1 MEKTPM
7 SQINK
12 GLFKDDFG
20 NLVDP
25 ENLSYRYFL
34 NYKSKTDLL
43 TLARLAGLHN
53 KQANLAKEDLAI
65 FLSVEIPK
73 VLPTLVDKLNSK
85 DSLACE
91 IVVSAG
97 GYMPIWEVNTR
108 MKIESRMWKKSLDS
122 LNEKI
127 PQQNGWNNGKNI
139 NFQDISEEDEEDEE
153 DYYMTDNTFLV
164 HSYDPG
170 KEKSLLRIFGF
181 TIPLSTDNSGIK
193 KESKKERQFY
203 FLIPKEARECFKTRS
218 LKVNV
223 IPLSYDKNVDEPCA
237 IKTPQLMHLMQ
248 ALFDDI
254 SLKHPKPTP
263 KLGLAPKSIFLP
275 IFKQHVAKSQAY
287 KKIHNADYFDWKDFN
302 EILMAFA
309 YDKRLIK
316 KSSDREGNTDRIEV
330 IPYNVSKILS
340 SNRVLNETF
349 LEWWAQGK
357 GSIMPF
363 LFKSKIFDIDPGMR
377 RLKSD
382 EITARQL
389 LYRQIK
395 NEMKSDI
402 WYFLSSLLDKC
413 EIESGGKL
421 FTNEYG
427 LNVSGPEGILSD
439 NEILKAFLSTMIVF
453 PLCLIG
459 IIETN
464 NPKKE
469 LVALGRWGH
478 SSISTNA
485 QLNHSEQVSTNNN
498 NLIIVTPNFEVIL
511 QSQSTEGRALAF
523 HLREFC
529 NLQSKSDPNVDPVQ
543 IFKLTRTSL
552 TRSFRTGNYTWQ
564 KITSILTNAAFPSDI
579 PENVKHELRV
589 WGERYGEIEMR
600 TIEILDCKDELITES
615 LMNDPD
621 IRKHI
626 VCKIGKTTIEIKPG
640 SRSKILSRC
649 DKLGYFIKT

>member
-1 MEKTPM
+1 MKKSTM

-12 GLFKDDFG
+12 GLFQDDFG
-20 NLVDP
+20 NLIDP
-25 ENLSYRYFL
+25 KDLRYIYFL
-34 NYKSKTDLL
+34 NYESKADLL
-43 TLARLAGLHN
+43 SLARFANLHN
-53 KQANLAKEDLAI
+53 KQANLTKEDLAR

-73 VLPTLVDKLNSK
+73 VLPILVDKLNSK
-85 DSLACE
+85 DRLACE
-91 IVVSAG
+91 IVVSAD

-108 MKIESRMWKKSLDS
+108 IKIESRMWKKSLDS
-122 LNEKI
+122 LNEI
-127 PQQNGWNNGKNI
+127 PQQNGWNSGKNI
-139 NFQDISEEDEEDEE
+139 NFQDISEEDEED
-153 DYYMTDNTFLV
+153 YYEVDNPFLM
-164 HSYDPG
+164 HSYDHG
-170 KEKSLLRIFGF
+170 KEKSLLHIFGF
-181 TIPLSTDNSGIK
+181 TKPLSTDKSSIK
-193 KESKKERQFY
+193 KESKKERQIY

-275 IFKQHVAKSQAY
+275 LFKQHVAKSQAY

-302 EILMAFA
+302 EMLMSFA

-316 KSSDREGNTDRIEV
+316 RSSGREGNTDRIEV
-330 IPYNVSKILS
+330 IPSNVSKILS

-349 LEWWAQGK
+349 LEWWVQGK
-357 GSIMPF
+357 SGITPF
-363 LFKSKIFDIDPGMR
+363 LFKSKIFDFDPGMR
-377 RLKSD
+377 GLKSD
-382 EITARQL
+382 EIAARQL
-389 LYRQIK
+389 LYKQIK
-395 NEMKSDI
+395 NEMKPDI
-402 WYFLSSLLDKC
+402 WYFLYSLLDKC

-427 LNVSGPEGILSD
+427 INVSGPDGILSD
-439 NEILKAFLSTMIVF
+439 NEILKEFLSTMIVF
-453 PLCLIG
+453 PLCLLG

-469 LVALGRWGH
+469 LVALGRWGQPP
-478 SSISTNA
+478 ISNIA
-485 QLNHSEQVSTNNN
+485 QLNHSEHVSSNNN

-511 QSQSTEGRALAF
+511 QSQSPEGRALAF

-552 TRSFRTGNYTWQ
+552 ARSFRTGNYTWQ
-564 KITSILTNAAFPSDI
+564 KITSLLTNAAFPSDI

-600 TIEILDCKDELITES
+600 TIEILDCKDELIAES
-615 LMNDPD
+615 LMNDPN
-621 IRKHI
+621 IRKQI
-626 VCKIGKTTIEIKPG
+626 VYKIGKTTIEIKPG

>member
-1 MEKTPM
+1 
-7 SQINK
+7 
-12 GLFKDDFG
+12 
-20 NLVDP
+20 
-25 ENLSYRYFL
+25 
-34 NYKSKTDLL
+34 
-43 TLARLAGLHN
+43 
-53 KQANLAKEDLAI
+53 
-65 FLSVEIPK
+65 
-73 VLPTLVDKLNSK
+73 
-85 DSLACE
+85 
-91 IVVSAG
+91 
-97 GYMPIWEVNTR
+97 
-108 MKIESRMWKKSLDS
+108 
-122 LNEKI
+122 
-127 PQQNGWNNGKNI
+127 
-139 NFQDISEEDEEDEE
+139 
-153 DYYMTDNTFLV
+153 
-164 HSYDPG
+164 
-170 KEKSLLRIFGF
+170 
-181 TIPLSTDNSGIK
+181 
-193 KESKKERQFY
+193 
-203 FLIPKEARECFKTRS
+203 
-218 LKVNV
+218 
-223 IPLSYDKNVDEPCA
+223 
-237 IKTPQLMHLMQ
+237 
-248 ALFDDI
+248 
-254 SLKHPKPTP
+254 
-263 KLGLAPKSIFLP
+263 
-275 IFKQHVAKSQAY
+275 
-287 KKIHNADYFDWKDFN
+287 
-302 EILMAFA
+302 
-309 YDKRLIK
+309 
-316 KSSDREGNTDRIEV
+316 
-330 IPYNVSKILS
+330 
-340 SNRVLNETF
+340 
-349 LEWWAQGK
+349 
-357 GSIMPF
+357 
-363 LFKSKIFDIDPGMR
+363 MR
-377 RLKSD
+377 GLKSD
-382 EITARQL
+382 EIAARQL
-389 LYRQIK
+389 LYKQIK
-395 NEMKSDI
+395 NEMKPDI

-427 LNVSGPEGILSD
+427 LNVSGPDGILSD
-439 NEILKAFLSTMIVF
+439 NEILKEFLSTMIVF

-511 QSQSTEGRALAF
+511 QSQSPEGRALAF

-626 VCKIGKTTIEIKPG
+626 VYKIGKTTIEIKPG